1 MNYNLHL
8 NITQDIGHGMTLIFI
23 CCVMVVLAV
32 LLDLNT
38 GIIAARKAKEKIRS
52 RILRR
57 TVTKITDYYR
67 VLLFGVMIDV
77 LGLAFPWYDTPYCA
91 LLITVG
97 VMLIEAKSVLENY
110 RKSKSAAKEL
120 PNMLAQIIAAATKDD
135 AEKIIEL
142 IKKNEYEET
151 KRISACGKGFGEYV
165 PN

>member
-8 NITQDIGHGMTLIFI
+8 NLTQDIGHGMTLIFI
-23 CCVMVVLAV
+23 CAILIVIAV

-97 VMLIEAKSVLENY
+97 VVLIEAKSVLENY
-110 RKSKSAAKEL
+110 KKSKSAAKEL
-120 PNMLAQIIAAATKDD
+120 PNVLARIVDAVTPED
-135 AEKIIEL
+135 AEKIIDL
-142 IKKNEYEET
+142 IKSNNYDGYNE
-151 KRISACGKGFGEYV
+151 KK
-165 PN
+165 